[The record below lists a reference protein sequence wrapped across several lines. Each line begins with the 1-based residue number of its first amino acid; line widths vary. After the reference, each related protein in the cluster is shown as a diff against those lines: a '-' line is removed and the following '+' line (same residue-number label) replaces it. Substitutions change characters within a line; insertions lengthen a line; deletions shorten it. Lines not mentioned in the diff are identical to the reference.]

1 MDRRSRLRQFVVL
14 AGVVAAVVVG
24 LARGAAWAPIPPLN
38 QKVLEFTRERIGKKV
53 DDGQCISLAV
63 EALRFAGAKRYPF
76 DPSGDYVWGRP
87 IASFKEA
94 LPGDILQFRNAVF
107 QGKRWITKR
116 RWVSWHY
123 EYPHHTAIVSDVRE
137 GGRVVAMLHQ
147 NVGAHDDDDATKQ
160 VVQEASIRPESLQP
174 GGSVAIFRP
183 VARDKGE
190 IREGWGKGQASLR
203 RMSDELLWSL
213 VVVSRLGFRGRS
225 RDIDLIRSVRRL
237 RNRWRCN
244 A

>member
-1 MDRRSRLRQFVVL
+1 MDRRTRSRQRQFVVV
-14 AGVVAAVVVG
+14 AWVAAAVVVS
-24 LARGAAWAPIPPLN
+24 LAPAPPVTPIPPLN
-38 QKVLEFTRERIGKKV
+38 QKVLEFTRERLGKKV

-63 EALRFAGAKRYPF
+63 EALRYAGAKRYPF
-76 DPSGDYVWGRP
+76 DPGGDYVWGRP

-123 EYPHHTAIVSDVRE
+123 EYPHHTAIVSEVRE
-137 GGRVVAMLHQ
+137 GGRVVAILHQ
-147 NVGAHDDDDATKQ
+147 NVGAHDADDATKQ

-183 VARDKGE
+183 VARAME
-190 IREGWGKGQASLR
+190 E
-203 RMSDELLWSL
+203 
-213 VVVSRLGFRGRS
+213 
-225 RDIDLIRSVRRL
+225 VRR
-237 RNRWRCN
+237 
-244 A
+244 